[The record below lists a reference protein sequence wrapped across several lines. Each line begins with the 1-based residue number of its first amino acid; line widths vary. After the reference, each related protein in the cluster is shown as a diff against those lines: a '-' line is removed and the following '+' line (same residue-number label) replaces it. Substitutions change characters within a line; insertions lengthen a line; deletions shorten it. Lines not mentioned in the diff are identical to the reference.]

1 MPLPPVML
9 TLVLE
14 QDRDLFIFCTD
25 HAIESGYTKLGLD
38 RAGEGNDA
46 ASKHG
51 NGMFA

>member
-1 MPLPPVML
+1 ML

-14 QDRDLFIFCTD
+14 ENRYLFMFSTD
-25 HAIESGYTKLGLD
+25 HAIELGYTKMGLD

-51 NGMFA
+51 NGMSA